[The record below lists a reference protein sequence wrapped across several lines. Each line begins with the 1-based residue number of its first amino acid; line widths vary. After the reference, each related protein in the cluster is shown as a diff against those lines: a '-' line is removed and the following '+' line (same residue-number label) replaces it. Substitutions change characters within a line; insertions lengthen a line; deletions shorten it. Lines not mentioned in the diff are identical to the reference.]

1 MTEYPPQMTPEQ
13 AARNRRVILWVAV
26 VFVLVCISVSV
37 WGFTVTRAS
46 RERAKQTDS
55 ALRSVAWS
63 ILCYASSNDG
73 AFPVAD
79 GAIAISTAGMAPPA
93 GKPWPSS
100 LDSAMGGLPPMAIGT
115 AREIIGITWGAT
127 SDVVPNL
134 NTKGLPSTFG
144 TVETV
149 NGWMAEYAREKIRER
164 GQKES
169 GSFVPSVPASN
180 SAPAAR
186 SEK

>member
-63 ILCYASSNDG
+63 ILCYASSNNG
-73 AFPVAD
+73 AFPVSDA
-79 GAIAISTAGMAPPA
+79 AIAVSTAGIAPPA

-100 LDSAMGGLPPMAIGT
+100 LDSAMGGLPPIAIVT
-115 AREIIGITWGAT
+115 AREMIGITWGAT

-149 NGWMAEYAREKIRER
+149 NGWMAEYARENIRER
-164 GQKES
+164 GPKES
-169 GSFVPSVPASN
+169 ESFVPSAPASN